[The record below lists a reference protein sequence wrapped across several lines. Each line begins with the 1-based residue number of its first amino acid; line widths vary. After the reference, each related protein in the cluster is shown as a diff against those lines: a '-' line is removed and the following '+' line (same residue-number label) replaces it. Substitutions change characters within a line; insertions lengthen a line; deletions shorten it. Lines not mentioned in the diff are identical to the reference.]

1 MGIDSDDRLLRDG
14 TGMNDYH
21 EKRVSERIMM
31 KPFLPSFHRD
41 NTNREKFH
49 YTSPDGLIGIL
60 KTRTFF
66 FTDSQFLNDFRE
78 KVNINE
84 ELDLF
89 WKRNRRNYDRDFY
102 NLINRIRVTQY
113 EDSGFSYIDKYS
125 EKPCRYFVLSLS
137 MNGDSLSMWK
147 NAQS

>member
-1 MGIDSDDRLLRDG
+1 MSIDDYYIETLMATNEKLDSVRKNEAGTIQYYVPPQTGKLLSDNWMD
-14 TGMNDYH
+14 
-21 EKRVSERIMM
+21 
-31 KPFLPSFHRD
+31 
-41 NTNREKFH
+41 
-49 YTSPDGLIGIL
+49 
-60 KTRTFF
+60 
-66 FTDSQFLNDFRE
+66 RE

-113 EDSGFSYIDKYS
+113 EDSGFSYLDNYS